1 MCRKNIGEN
10 HRTFWML
17 VSEFFVRHIV
27 CTVFKPTVY
36 FVLDIVLNDVQSIQ
50 RVLDPETKY
59 KVTIQVINK
68 YYESALPPRWQNT
81 CLERLTHFQL
91 VCVSPNR
98 LQALKI
104 DTLSLN
110 MRYGYWIL
118 KLNKVCWTTMAQSL
132 TSTYLLGNYSVC
144 SY

>member
-1 MCRKNIGEN
+1 MQKKHWGKPQNLLNVGVWI
-10 HRTFWML
+10 F
-17 VSEFFVRHIV
+17 
-27 CTVFKPTVY
+27 CTTYCMYCLQTYCLFCPRYCIKWCAIHTKS
-36 FVLDIVLNDVQSIQ
+36 FRSRNKVLGH
-50 RVLDPETKY
+50 DPSNKWILWERASSSLTKY
-59 KVTIQVINK
+59 MLGKINAF
-68 YYESALPPRWQNT
+68 SISL
-81 CLERLTHFQL
+81 RLSQQIAST
-91 VCVSPNR
+91 
-98 LQALKI
+98 KI